1 MMSKMDD
8 NKFSMNGEVVRQLP
22 NTVFKVKLENGVV
35 IECTIS
41 GKMRLYYI
49 KLNPGD
55 KVIVEI
61 SKYDVTKGRIIR
73 RGIR

>member
-1 MMSKMDD
+1 MSKMDD

>member
-1 MMSKMDD
+1 MNNKNDDKFTMD
-8 NKFSMNGEVVRQLP
+8 GEVLKQLP
-22 NTVFKVKLENGVV
+22 NTIFKVKLENNVV
-35 IECTIS
+35 VECTIS

-73 RGIR
+73 RA

>member
-22 NTVFKVKLENGVV
+22 NTVFKVKLENAVV

>member
-1 MMSKMDD
+1 MND
-8 NKFSMNGEVVRQLP
+8 NKDDKFTMDGEVLKQLP
-22 NTVFKVKLENGVV
+22 NTVFKVKLENNAIV
-35 IECTIS
+35 ECTIS

-73 RGIR
+73 RA